1 MYVEFPDIVKPLQ
14 LDSRKMRDFK
24 KDEVDFRIWEI
35 TFQEIKEDKEE
46 QDNRP
51 AEEWFK
57 DTERE
62 RNNGN
67 REEWGQQT

>member
-51 AEEWFK
+51 AEE
-57 DTERE
+57 
-62 RNNGN
+62 
-67 REEWGQQT
+67 